1 MTELTHLTPLD
12 ANVLRKLGIPEP
24 WPIGFAD
31 RVRFTELDP
40 LGHVNNAAYLGWFE
54 NFRLQ
59 YMKAYGV
66 PLTGRDALMVVL
78 RQVQVDYLAEMKL
91 DDDYVVTGRTTR
103 LRNSSFQMEYAVWSG
118 GALRTTSSAVLVM
131 VNENGKCPIPA
142 NLRDIFKDR
151 DGATDA

>member
-1 MTELTHLTPLD
+1 
-12 ANVLRKLGIPEP
+12 
-24 WPIGFAD
+24 
-31 RVRFTELDP
+31 
-40 LGHVNNAAYLGWFE
+40 
-54 NFRLQ
+54 
-59 YMKAYGV
+59 
-66 PLTGRDALMVVL
+66 MVVL

>member
-1 MTELTHLTPLD
+1 MTEITYHAPID
-12 ANVLRKLGIPEP
+12 ADALRKLGIPEP
-24 WPIGFAD
+24 WNIGFAD
-31 RVRFTELDP
+31 RVRFAELDT

-66 PLTGRDALMVVL
+66 PLTGRDAYMVVL
-78 RQVQVDYLAEMKL
+78 RQVQVDYLGEMKL
-91 DDDYVVTGRTTR
+91 DDDYILTGRTTV

-131 VNENGKCPIPA
+131 VNEDGKCPIPA
-142 NLRDIFKDR
+142 ELREILTTR
-151 DGATDA
+151 DGAKSA